1 MIGSLKI
8 QEKHSFVDPK
18 DEEADKED
26 YINNGRNDR
35 AAVLNVYPFH
45 DSFAIHQDKQDM
57 VWARFQPI
65 N

>member
-35 AAVLNVYPFH
+35 AAVLNVYPSM
-45 DSFAIHQDKQDM
+45 DCLQ
-57 VWARFQPI
+57 
-65 N
+65 

>member
-35 AAVLNVYPFH
+35 AAVLNVYPKVGPYIST
-45 DSFAIHQDKQDM
+45 DVLEAVSIQYL
-57 VWARFQPI
+57 RI
-65 N
+65 